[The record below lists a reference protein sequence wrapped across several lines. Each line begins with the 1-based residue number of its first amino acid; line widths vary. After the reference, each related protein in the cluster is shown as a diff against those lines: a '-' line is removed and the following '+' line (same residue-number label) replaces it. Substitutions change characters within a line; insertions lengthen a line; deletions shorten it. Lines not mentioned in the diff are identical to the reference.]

1 MQYTKKDV
9 TISDSDGV
17 PLLRGWRDPNNKLW
31 RIAIVSDE
39 EQQSLPINHGGV
51 VVSLQAYSAYDLP
64 SVEALVR
71 FFHEAA
77 GYPA

>member
-9 TISDSDGV
+9 TIFDPDGV

-39 EQQSLPINHGGV
+39 EQQSPPNNHGGD
-51 VVSLQAYSAYDLP
+51 VVSLQEYSAYDLP

-71 FFHEAA
+71 FFMQLL
-77 GYPA
+77 GTQ